1 MSPLFGIVLAVISA
15 LCWGGLDALRKK
27 LALHLDA
34 LPLTWWLIVGQWP
47 LFLIWV
53 IWSGE
58 SNFTV
63 EWFLPGFVVS
73 TLAIMGAMLFI
84 KAVQLSPLSL
94 VIPMLSFTPVFA
106 VLTSAFILGE
116 YPSERQLI
124 GIGIIVSGAFS
135 LGWTGHQAGNRGWH
149 EPGVWMMLAVSLC
162 WAATLTFDK
171 LALNYAEV
179 PMHALMQSMLMG
191 IGLWIILAIRG
202 SLSELKKIS
211 THKKLYLWAVIISC
225 LATGT
230 QLVAITTIQVGVVE
244 AIKRSLGLAL
254 SVLSGWIFFKEPPT
268 LMKQASVVWMGV
280 GVLIVV
286 L

>member
-1 MSPLFGIVLAVISA
+1 MSPFLGIVLATVSA

-47 LFLIWV
+47 LFLAWV
-53 IWSGE
+53 VWSGQ
-58 SNFTV
+58 SDFTSA
-63 EWFLPGFVVS
+63 WFLPGFIVS
-73 TLAIMGAMLFI
+73 TLAILGAMLFI

-106 VLTSAFILGE
+106 VLTSAVILEE
-116 YPSERQLI
+116 YPSERQLL

-135 LGWTGHQAGNRGWH
+135 LGWTGNRAGHRGWY
-149 EPGVWMMLAVSLC
+149 EPGVWMMVAVSLC

-171 LALNYAEV
+171 LALNYAAV

-191 IGLWIILAIRG
+191 ISLWIILAIRG

-211 THKKLYLWAVIISC
+211 QYKKLYIWAVITSC

-230 QLVAITTIQVGVVE
+230 QLMAITVVQVGVVE

-268 LMKQASVVWMGV
+268 LMKQLSVLWMGV

>member
-1 MSPLFGIVLAVISA
+1 MSPLFGIALAIISA

-27 LALHLDA
+27 LAHHL
-34 LPLTWWLIVGQWP
+34 
-47 LFLIWV
+47 
-53 IWSGE
+53 
-58 SNFTV
+58 
-63 EWFLPGFVVS
+63 
-73 TLAIMGAMLFI
+73 
-84 KAVQLSPLSL
+84 
-94 VIPMLSFTPVFA
+94 A
-106 VLTSAFILGE
+106 VLTSALILEE

-124 GIGIIVSGAFS
+124 GIGIIVSGALS
-135 LGWTGHQAGNRGWH
+135 LGWTGNRAGHRGWH
-149 EPGVWMMLAVSLC
+149 EPGVWMMVAVSLC

-171 LALNYAEV
+171 LALNHAAV

-191 IGLWIILAIRG
+191 INLWIILAIRG
-202 SLSELKKIS
+202 SLDQLKKIS
-211 THKKLYLWAVIISC
+211 KHKKLYLWAVITSC

-230 QLVAITTIQVGVVE
+230 QLMAITTVQVGVVE

-268 LMKQASVVWMGV
+268 LMKQISVLWMGI